1 LINYTERISLLMEDV
16 VSRVPTLS
24 FIDMS
29 KVLVFAR
36 GGRTHTEGA
45 YATCHCISLPS
56 SEPGYYF
63 WRDRKSGNL
72 TRRSEWFVT
81 KSPAVTIGATP
92 IDYMISFALP
102 RFCDQQL
109 SKTRKQIH
117 YSGGPNWIAKLDT
130 IVHEL
135 YHVDPERPGIRRME
149 KADGTESANCHG
161 DRFFEDVVEMVRQY
175 LDTKPDPQT
184 YDFLQYSFAEL
195 TEKFGGVVGTTF
207 RSFPSYPQRYT
218 ERVDPQPPA
227 PAELGDCRVEAV
239 KAPRVPTRF
248 TEDDVVIREFLPA
261 TSRALVRKGKFCAA

>member
-1 LINYTERISLLMEDV
+1 MEDV

-36 GGRTHTEGA
+36 GGRTHAEGA
-45 YATCHCISLPS
+45 YATCHCISLPQ

-63 WRDRKSGNL
+63 WRDRKTGRL

-81 KSPAVTIGATP
+81 KSPQVTIASKP

-109 SKTRKQIH
+109 SRTRKQIH
-117 YSGGPNWIAKLDT
+117 YAGGPNWIAKLDT
-130 IVHEL
+130 IIHEL
-135 YHVDPERPGIRRME
+135 YHIDPERPGIRRME
-149 KADGTESANCHG
+149 RADGTYSANCHG
-161 DRFFEDVVEMVRQY
+161 DRFFEHVVEMVRQY
-175 LDTKPDPQT
+175 LASKPDPQA
-184 YDFLQYSFAEL
+184 YDFLQYSFLEM
-195 TEKFGGVVGTTF
+195 TERFGGVVGTTF

-218 ERVDPQPPA
+218 EVLDPQPAA
-227 PAELGDCRVEAV
+227 PADLEACRVEPL
-239 KAPRVPTRF
+239 KPPRVPTRF
-248 TEDDVVIREFLPA
+248 TEDDIVVREFLPN